1 MCLLKRVRSFSSI
14 PPDDS
19 SSRTGL
25 SPLQDDELHVN
36 TEPVQCWGVCRRSNW
51 PERDGGLYG
60 IHLSRSDAEEVVMD
74 ASECEDNETESSRS
88 FNDTAVVKDV
98 VKTHERP
105 LVGTSPMLKYR

>member
-1 MCLLKRVRSFSSI
+1 
-14 PPDDS
+14 
-19 SSRTGL
+19 
-25 SPLQDDELHVN
+25 
-36 TEPVQCWGVCRRSNW
+36 
-51 PERDGGLYG
+51 
-60 IHLSRSDAEEVVMD
+60 MD